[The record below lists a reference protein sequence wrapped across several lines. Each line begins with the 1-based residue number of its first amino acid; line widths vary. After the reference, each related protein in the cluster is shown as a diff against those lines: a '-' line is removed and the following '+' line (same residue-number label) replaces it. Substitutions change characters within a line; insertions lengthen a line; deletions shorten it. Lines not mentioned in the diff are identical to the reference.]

1 MLFLHTINNNIC
13 KYLLEK
19 KYLFNIYFQCHRS
32 GLSSAIKKCE
42 KIELTLIN
50 QLINNEEKRVN
61 TKKHRGYLFKDTV
74 EAA

>member
-1 MLFLHTINNNIC
+1 LKRST
-13 KYLLEK
+13 YLIST
-19 KYLFNIYFQCHRS
+19 FNVTGAGSVWQ
-32 GLSSAIKKCE
+32 LKKCE
-42 KIELTLIN
+42 KMELALIN